1 MRSRRWG
8 AAALAGVVC
17 AACGCQRAT
26 VEHPAIQQYP
36 AATQELDYLDALN
49 GQVVVTNDDAMHG
62 LILFADGSDL
72 STDYAGRVKV
82 AKEKGWV
89 SEGWD
94 RPANESATVGWM
106 AVAGCKITGIE
117 GGLSMR
123 LFGPTPRY
131 ATRELIYQGVLP
143 LRTDNQSLSGAEFV
157 DYLNRLGRIQ
167 RYGKAVALQPVAVQ
181 EGVGVQPAGAPDQL
195 LNESA
200 VEMALPVVVP
210 RTIPGAPPAP
220 ASEP

>member
-8 AAALAGVVC
+8 AAVLAGVVC
-17 AACGCQRAT
+17 VACGCQRAT

-82 AKEKGWV
+82 AKEKGWI
-89 SEGWD
+89 SSGWD

-117 GGLSMR
+117 GGCPCASSD
-123 LFGPTPRY
+123 PP
-131 ATRELIYQGVLP
+131 
-143 LRTDNQSLSGAEFV
+143 
-157 DYLNRLGRIQ
+157 
-167 RYGKAVALQPVAVQ
+167 
-181 EGVGVQPAGAPDQL
+181 PD
-195 LNESA
+195 
-200 VEMALPVVVP
+200 MP
-210 RTIPGAPPAP
+210 PG
-220 ASEP
+220 S